1 MRVIVLGGGL
11 VGGVMAKDL
20 AKDPHIEVTVADRDE
35 GVLNRL
41 AGEAPVKGVRADLS
55 DAGTIKD
62 LVKDYDQVVGAV
74 PGFMGI
80 NMLKAVIEA
89 GKNISDIS
97 FAPEDFM
104 ELDDLAKSKGVTAVV
119 DCGVAPGM
127 SNMIIGY
134 VDSLLDETERA
145 LILVGGLPV
154 VREWPYEYKIVFSAI
169 DVIDEYLRPSRMVE
183 HGKVVVKPALSDL
196 ELIDLPGVG
205 TLEAFNTDGL
215 RSLAYTMN
223 IPFMKEKTLRFPG
236 HVDRMRMLRETGFFS
251 YEPINVKGM
260 SIRPID
266 VTASLLFPAWK
277 LKEGEREFTVM
288 RIEVEGKKDG
298 KRLLYTYDLLDYF
311 DDKTKTTSMARA
323 TGFPCAVMARQIAE
337 GKYDRKGI
345 CPPEFVGQNHGVFK
359 TVMEELKKRGVVYNE
374 TIKELD

>member
-1 MRVIVLGGGL
+1 MRIIVLGGGL

-41 AGEAPVKGVRADLS
+41 AGEAPIKGVRADLS
-55 DAGTIKD
+55 DVDVIKN
-62 LVKDYDQVVGAV
+62 LVGDYDQVVGAV
-74 PGFMGI
+74 PGFLGI

-104 ELDDLAKSKGVTAVV
+104 DLDHLAKDKGVTAAV

-134 VDSLLDETERA
+134 ADSLLDETERA

-183 HGKVVVKPALSDL
+183 NGKVVVKPALSDL
-196 ELIDLPGVG
+196 ELVDLPGVG

-288 RIEVEGKKDG
+288 RVEVEGKKDG

-323 TGFPCAVMARQIAE
+323 TGFTCAIMARQIAE
-337 GKYDRKGI
+337 GKYDRKGV

-359 TVMEELKKRGVVYNE
+359 TLLEELKKRGVVYNE

>member
-41 AGEAPVKGVRADLS
+41 AGEVPVKGVRADLS

>member
-55 DAGTIKD
+55 DAGTMKN

-104 ELDDLAKSKGVTAVV
+104 DLDDLAKSKGVTAVV

-215 RSLAYTMN
+215 RSLAYTMD

-266 VTASLLFPAWK
+266 VTANLLFPAWK